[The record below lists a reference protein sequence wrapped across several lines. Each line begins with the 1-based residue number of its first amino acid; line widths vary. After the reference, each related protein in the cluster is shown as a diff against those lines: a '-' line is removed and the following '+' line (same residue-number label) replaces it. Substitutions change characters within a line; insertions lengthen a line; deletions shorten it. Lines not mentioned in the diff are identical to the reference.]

1 MSDLLVRFS
10 LAVPVAVF
18 LAVAPDSRAHEADRS
33 MHRVSFQVE
42 QSREVANDQ
51 VRAVIGITEEDADAA
66 ALANRVNTRMERALR
81 KARRASGVKV
91 ESGAY
96 RTHPVYEKG
105 RIRRWRASQDIVLE
119 GKDATAVGTLVGEL
133 QDELLLRSMD
143 FSVSPELRR
152 EVEDG
157 LVVDALA
164 AFGAR
169 ATLVVENLDA
179 SSYDLVSLSIDTGS
193 GAVPRLRVR
202 QAEMMGASK
211 VAAPAL
217 EAGTS
222 RVTIRVNATIELD

>member
-33 MHRVSFQVE
+33 MHRVSFKVE

-51 VRAVIGITEEDADAA
+51 VRAVIGITDEDADAA

-133 QDELLLRSMD
+133 QDELQLRSMD

-152 EVEDG
+152 EVEEG

-169 ATLVVENLDA
+169 AALVVVNLDK

-193 GAVPRLRVR
+193 GAVPRRR
-202 QAEMMGASK
+202 IAQAEMMGAAK
-211 VAAPAL
+211 GAAPAL